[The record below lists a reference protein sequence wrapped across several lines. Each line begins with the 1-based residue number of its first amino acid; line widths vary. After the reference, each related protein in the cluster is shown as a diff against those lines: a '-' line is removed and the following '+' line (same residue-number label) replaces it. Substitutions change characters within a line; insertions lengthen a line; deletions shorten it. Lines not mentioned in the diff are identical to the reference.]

1 MWIRQRVHNLR
12 LKIPMPLQLVDV
24 AHLFRYN
31 IVQRTLILGVIYAYS
46 MSAVAIE
53 MSDFVPSFLTSNS
66 PNVESSVTAPVRP
79 LVNVNRNNHADTTW
93 YCTRMQN
100 GVSNVFCNK
109 GNATESGVKFAN
121 VSDDS
126 TESGVK
132 FANVSSDRTAVVD
145 NSVNTGNDLLQDM
158 AKRNASLQDQ
168 KVMNYLVKQQNQIQ
182 DAASLPIQTGKN
194 VKMNINAQQVQF
206 NIQY

>member
-1 MWIRQRVHNLR
+1 MWIRQMEHNLR
-12 LKIPMPLQLVDV
+12 LKIQMPQQPVAV
-24 AHLFRYN
+24 AHLFQYN
-31 IVQRTLILGVIYAYS
+31 LVMRTIILGIICAYS
-46 MSAVAIE
+46 MSVIAID
-53 MSDFVPSFLTSNS
+53 MSDFVPNFLTSNP

-79 LVNVNRNNHADTTW
+79 IVNVNRNTHTNKTW

-109 GNATESGVKFAN
+109 GN
-121 VSDDS
+121 S
-126 TESGVK
+126 TESGVQ
-132 FANVSSDRTAVVD
+132 FANGSGDHTTVVD
-145 NSVNTGNDLLQDM
+145 NSVNAGNDLLQDM